1 MTNEESKFDQ
11 LKGNVKETA
20 GNAVGD
26 KALENEGKQDKAA
39 GKVKE
44 VVENV
49 KDKATDAIDKLK
61 GDK

>member
-26 KALENEGKQDKAA
+26 KELENEGKQDKAA